1 MKYIV
6 GLIAAAGM
14 ISATSANSA
23 AFPPEFCRIVA
34 DDSAYVMSVRQRGQP
49 MESVGAAIN
58 WQKYDQSVFRDL
70 LIGIYQRIQKWEL
83 RTNDDHV
90 SQVQAVE
97 RVVVGKKPV
106 RLLLSWGFCGTVRKA
121 TLC

>member
-70 LIGIYQRIQKWEL
+70 LIGIMADAWSRPIERSSQEKQAA
-83 RTNDDHV
+83 V
-90 SQVQAVE
+90 SEFA
-97 RVVVGKKPV
+97 RSNFDACRRAK
-106 RLLLSWGFCGTVRKA
+106 
-121 TLC
+121 